1 MRFFT
6 FMLLFFIGFSSFSQ
20 PSEAAAKQM
29 VQEFFKAFHDQ
40 DSVKLKTFAF
50 EEVQLKSIGKK
61 ENGKMV
67 VNTDS
72 YEKFVSSIS
81 SIPAEVNFEERLG
94 NLTVNTDGYL
104 ANVWMP
110 YEFYI
115 NNEFSHCGVNN
126 FQLIYIDKAWKI
138 LSIVDTRKK
147 QACKD

>member
-20 PSEAAAKQM
+20 PSEASAKQM

-50 EEVQLKSIGKK
+50 EKVQLKSIGKK

-115 NNEFSHCGVNN
+115 NNELSHCGVNN
-126 FQLIYIDKAWKI
+126 FQLIYIDKVWKI

>member
-1 MRFFT
+1 
-6 FMLLFFIGFSSFSQ
+6 MLLFFIGFSSFSQ
-20 PSEAAAKQM
+20 PSEAAAKHM

-50 EEVQLKSIGKK
+50 EKVQLKSIGKK

-81 SIPAEVNFEERLG
+81 SIPTEVNFEERLG

-115 NNEFSHCGVNN
+115 NNELSHCGVNN
-126 FQLIYIDKAWKI
+126 FQLIYIDKVWKI

>member
-20 PSEAAAKQM
+20 PSEAAAKHM

-50 EEVQLKSIGKK
+50 EKVQLKSIGKK

-81 SIPAEVNFEERLG
+81 SIPTEVNFEERLG

-115 NNEFSHCGVNN
+115 NNELSHCGVNN
-126 FQLIYIDKAWKI
+126 FQLIYIDKVWKI

>member
-20 PSEAAAKQM
+20 PSEASAKQM

-50 EEVQLKSIGKK
+50 EKVQLKSIGKK

-81 SIPAEVNFEERLG
+81 SIPTEVNFEERLG

-115 NNEFSHCGVNN
+115 NNELSHCGVNN